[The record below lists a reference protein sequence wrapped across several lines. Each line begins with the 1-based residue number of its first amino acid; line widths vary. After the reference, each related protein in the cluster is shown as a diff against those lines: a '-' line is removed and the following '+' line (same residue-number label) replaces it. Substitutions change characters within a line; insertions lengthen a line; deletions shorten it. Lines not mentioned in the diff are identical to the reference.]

1 MYVTVCNRVRLCVI
15 YYMVNWCWI
24 LLIGKIGSWI
34 NIFNVRMHNIK
45 PGQPLPVQL
54 SNQGITL
61 WGKSRWL
68 CRWVQLPISA
78 NPTESSIHFRC
89 CEGIPRN
96 NSCHLY
102 NTWFHWF
109 LTAAP
114 SNSTT
119 NNARWVTRKK
129 HRSEAG
135 TLWRSLQIA
144 YGLGPWSYTAM
155 GSNSLRRC
163 QLVKSPTNPV
173 RLAGK
178 KIIVRKNIAH
188 QKKHCLHY
196 REMKIQLVTG
206 EWAFLRTS
214 KQNGSGDSFPAKW
227 QNRDEKWWKSVGKC
241 NSKNR
246 VSKHP
251 VNKGF
256 KFNMCLSWDGVPNP
270 KENKKPCSINLQPIS
285 FCCQDASVH
294 LHRLSCGLSAQRGEL
309 VG

>member
-1 MYVTVCNRVRLCVI
+1 MVYNG
-15 YYMVNWCWI
+15 YYKVM
-24 LLIGKIGSWI
+24 S
-34 NIFNVRMHNIK
+34 NIPKMGH
-45 PGQPLPVQL
+45 LPTPV
-54 SNQGITL
+54 
-61 WGKSRWL
+61 
-68 CRWVQLPISA
+68 
-78 NPTESSIHFRC
+78 HFRC

-119 NNARWVTRKK
+119 KNDRWVTRKK

-144 YGLGPWSYTAM
+144 CGLGPWSYTAM

-163 QLVKSPTNPV
+163 QLVNWSSPQSPTNQV
-173 RLAGK
+173 KLARK

-196 REMKIQLVTG
+196 QEMKIQLVTG
-206 EWAFLRTS
+206 EWALRTS

-227 QNRDEKWWKSVGKC
+227 QIKSGWKSVGKC

-246 VSKHP
+246 VSKHFEHP
-251 VNKGF
+251 GF

-270 KENKKPCSINLQPIS
+270 KKSKNHAL
-285 FCCQDASVH
+285 
-294 LHRLSCGLSAQRGEL
+294 
-309 VG
+309 